1 MNSAQSHPALTKAAH
16 AIVTDNRAETQ
27 LNTELFLAE
36 HSDHVAGLLF
46 RAWTASSLD
55 TAYYCLQRALE
66 LEPGNLVA
74 KAGMNWMQGVWTLA
88 HQQIEFDRRER
99 DKISQERLQQELLE
113 QERIEQAAQLEQ
125 ERQQKEWER
134 KERERLEQAQLEQER
149 LEQQQRE
156 RERLEQQFLE
166 QQRLEQQRLEQQRLE
181 QQRLEQQRL
190 EQQRLEQERLEQERL
205 EQERL
210 EQERLEQERLEQ
222 ARLEQS
228 NLQHQLFEQQLLEQ
242 CRLQQEQQKSEE
254 QVQPDLDPA
263 PLILDVSDS
272 NPKTPILDASQESNA
287 EADLSGE
294 AGSLRIFCSD
304 EEDIAEEQEIAVRD
318 SIEDQ
323 PEAQDQPAATDGE
336 ENHDAN
342 HAKIEK
348 FWAKMPQ
355 LDIPELAGEQE
366 SLSPEEPSEPVAESQ
381 LQDFVRSL
389 AQEVRDEV
397 TPLAAK
403 NPPFLNAEVS
413 PRKTNHLGANSDIRK
428 PLILAVDDS
437 PTIRKLVTITLSEKG
452 HDVVTAPD
460 GVEALKLLAERLP
473 DLILLDINMPR
484 LSGYKLCNFLKK
496 HERTAHIPVIMLSGN
511 DGVIDKM
518 RGKIKGCDAFIGK
531 PFAPEDLVKTVNQ
544 HLQYQTS

>member
-1 MNSAQSHPALTKAAH
+1 M
-16 AIVTDNRAETQ
+16 
-27 LNTELFLAE
+27 
-36 HSDHVAGLLF
+36 
-46 RAWTASSLD
+46 
-55 TAYYCLQRALE
+55 
-66 LEPGNLVA
+66 
-74 KAGMNWMQGVWTLA
+74 
-88 HQQIEFDRRER
+88 
-99 DKISQERLQQELLE
+99 
-113 QERIEQAAQLEQ
+113 
-125 ERQQKEWER
+125 
-134 KERERLEQAQLEQER
+134 
-149 LEQQQRE
+149 
-156 RERLEQQFLE
+156 
-166 QQRLEQQRLEQQRLE
+166 
-181 QQRLEQQRL
+181 
-190 EQQRLEQERLEQERL
+190 
-205 EQERL
+205 
-210 EQERLEQERLEQ
+210 
-222 ARLEQS
+222 
-228 NLQHQLFEQQLLEQ
+228 
-242 CRLQQEQQKSEE
+242 
-254 QVQPDLDPA
+254 
-263 PLILDVSDS
+263 ILDVSDS